1 MKIPAHVNI
10 EAFLRMIDSCAGTVE
25 LVSTEGDCLNLK
37 SKLCQFVSMAKL
49 FNNDTYIKELD
60 LKLSEP
66 SDFQKIMA
74 FVMYGD

>member
-1 MKIPAHVNI
+1 MKLQNITDIDGFFKVVN
-10 EAFLRMIDSCAGTVE
+10 ECKGSVE
-25 LVSTEGDCLNLK
+25 LVTPDGDVLNLK

-74 FVMYGD
+74 FVMYGA